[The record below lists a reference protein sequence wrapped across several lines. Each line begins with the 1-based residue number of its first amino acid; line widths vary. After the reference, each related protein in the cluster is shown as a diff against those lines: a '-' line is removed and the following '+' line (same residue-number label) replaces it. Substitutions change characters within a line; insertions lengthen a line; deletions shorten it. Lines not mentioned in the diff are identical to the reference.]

1 MLLRLVEEKRPIDE
15 ILYCDT
21 GWEFPQ
27 MYDHLDRLEQT
38 IGRPITRLKA
48 PLTAEQYFYE
58 YTARPDA
65 KLVTDRGLSWP
76 SHACRWCTG
85 RLKTHVINKHLRQLR
100 RQYRLK
106 QYVGIAADEAHRCK
120 DLPLQPLSELR
131 KLRVHCPDLWQKLL
145 YMDAHT
151 WQPFRQDYTARQLDI
166 RFKLEE
172 ERTAQGLPLTG
183 RVFYTALDD
192 RLEQEGHPRMRNK
205 E

>member
-58 YTARPDA
+58 YTAKPDA

-85 RLKTHVINKHLRQLR
+85 RLKTHVINKHLRLLR
-100 RQYRLK
+100 RQYQLE

-120 DLPLQPLSELR
+120 DLQYPLVEWGMTEADCLR
-131 KLRVHCPDLWQKLL
+131 YCKARGFDWGGLYDIFRRVSCWAVRCSH
-145 YMDAHT
+145 
-151 WQPFRQDYTARQLDI
+151 
-166 RFKLEE
+166 
-172 ERTAQGLPLTG
+172 
-183 RVFYTALDD
+183 
-192 RLEQEGHPRMRNK
+192 
-205 E
+205 